1 MVRFPDEERGG
12 ATNGCNR
19 ANVGIAM
26 QLAHCCLVL
35 MWALTVPNA
44 IAAQSPVSATPA
56 QQSSPTQK
64 PQAGTVKINP
74 GELPV
79 SLDRIQRALA
89 DTPMLRFDQDDR
101 PVFRMQVFG
110 EKPTIED
117 ILGPDFAKGPVKYG
131 SMTHQEFLSLVTPK
145 DLQGYGAFSNKEGA
159 TVAATSF
166 LLQWTL
172 QRAIRRLNQTQD
184 EQERA
189 AARKE
194 VMDALDELEKARA
207 KAGLPAKR

>member
-1 MVRFPDEERGG
+1 
-12 ATNGCNR
+12 
-19 ANVGIAM
+19 M

-35 MWALTVPNA
+35 LWCLVTPNPTA
-44 IAAQSPVSATPA
+44 RIAQAPA
-56 QQSSPTQK
+56 QQSSAAQK
-64 PQAGTVKINP
+64 PPTETVKIDPNK
-74 GELPV
+74 LPV

-89 DTPMLRFDQDDR
+89 NTPRLRFDENDR
-101 PVFRMQVFG
+101 PVFRVQVFG
-110 EKPTIED
+110 ENPTIED

-131 SMTHQEFLSLVTPK
+131 SMTHQEFLNLVTPK

-159 TVAATSF
+159 TVATTSF

-172 QRAIRRLNQTQD
+172 QKAIRRLNESQD
-184 EQERA
+184 EEELA

-194 VMDALDELEKARA
+194 VIDALNELEKARA